1 MSHQLFRSTYSPTPR
16 LFRTKSSRG
25 SHLQYHCQFCHATTM
40 SNPFLTVEDLKLSFS
55 LFCCVYGIG
64 TLSMPGNYAKVGYGW
79 ATAALVFMAAVN
91 IYGTLCI
98 SKVLL
103 VAPKSVR
110 TYSDLGEFCLGPVG
124 RWLVLITHM
133 LTCIL
138 VPIAFL
144 VLGGIICTIM
154 FPDSYEAETWI
165 ILMGLSLLP
174 VCLIPTLKE
183 GAFAAAAGALG
194 TIIADFVALYLL
206 VDNMSPIPSGVST
219 PSPDVNFDQ
228 IASVFGS
235 LALAYGAGIV
245 IPSLQREHSQP
256 ERMPRVIFF
265 TLGMISVLF
274 MAVAISGVSVVG
286 CQIPGNLLFSI
297 AGAPTKL
304 GFTANRGGVILAN
317 LFMQLHVTI
326 AFGIIINPAFYILE
340 RLLLGLH
347 RHLDTIQE
355 IEGGDFQANDT
366 PNAEDKTIETSLN
379 KHDSDEHDLD
389 SKTYRQPGVYPKV
402 AALRTVVISGT
413 VAVACLWKDRL
424 LDLVDFT
431 GASCIAMCCMVLPM
445 VFYLKHF
452 GNKVGKLEKV
462 WAVFAIAMSL
472 FLGGYETYQKGK
484 PLFNPPAAAEG
495 PVAWDAVKFNFCPP
509 ESSYARIVYTNVSY
523 HANFNSPSSL

>member
-1 MSHQLFRSTYSPTPR
+1 M
-16 LFRTKSSRG
+16 
-25 SHLQYHCQFCHATTM
+25 
-40 SNPFLTVEDLKLSFS
+40 SFS

-91 IYGTLCI
+91 IYGTVCI

-103 VAPKSVR
+103 DAPKSVR
-110 TYSDLGEFCLGPVG
+110 TYSDLGQFCLGAPG

-144 VLGGIICTIM
+144 VLGGIICSIL
-154 FPDSYEAETWI
+154 FPDSYEVETWI
-165 ILMGLSLLP
+165 VVMGLSLLP

-194 TIIADFVALYLL
+194 TVLADVIALYLL
-206 VDNMSPIPSGVST
+206 VDNMSPIPAGVST
-219 PSPDVNFDQ
+219 PSPIVTFDQ
-228 IASVFGS
+228 TASVFGS

-245 IPSLQREHSQP
+245 VPSLQREHSEP
-256 ERMPRVIFF
+256 ERMPRIIYF
-265 TLGMISVLF
+265 TLGLISVLF

-326 AFGIIINPAFYILE
+326 AFGVIITPAFYILE
-340 RLLLGLH
+340 RLVFGLH
-347 RHLDTIQE
+347 KHMDALQP
-355 IEGGDFQANDT
+355 IEGGFEAAAT
-366 PNAEDKTIETSLN
+366 PGDDKPAESLN
-379 KHDSDEHDLD
+379 KADIVAPDDHDLD
-389 SKTYRQPGVYPKV
+389 SQTYRQPGVYPRV
-402 AALRTVVISGT
+402 AVLRIFVVAGT
-413 VAVACLWKDRL
+413 VAIACVWKDRL

-431 GASCIAMCCMVLPM
+431 GASCIALCCMILPI

-452 GNKVGKLEKV
+452 GNKVNKLEKA
-462 WAVFAIAMSL
+462 WAVFAIVVSL
-472 FLGGYETYQKGK
+472 VLGGYETYQKGK
-484 PLFNPPAAAEG
+484 PLFHPPAAATG
-495 PVAWDAVKFNFCPP
+495 PAPWDAIKFDFCPRD
-509 ESSYARIVYTNVSY
+509 SSYARIVYTNVTY
-523 HANFNSPSSL
+523 HKNFKLPTL